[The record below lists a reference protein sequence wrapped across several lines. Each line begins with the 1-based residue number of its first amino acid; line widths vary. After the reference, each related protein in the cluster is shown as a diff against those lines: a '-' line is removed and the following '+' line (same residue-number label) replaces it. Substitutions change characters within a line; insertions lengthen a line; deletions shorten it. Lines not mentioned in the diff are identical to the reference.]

1 VGRTDGW
8 MERPYRVVLLRPIL
22 RSSGASLSYYDITAL
37 HYVVGARTASR
48 DAESPTN
55 THSDAAHHGE
65 AALHSCGR
73 DAGRGADETWRFQNQ
88 EDWRH
93 ERI

>member
-1 VGRTDGW
+1 
-8 MERPYRVVLLRPIL
+8 MERPYRVVLFRPIL
-22 RSSGASLSYYDITAL
+22 RSSGASLRHCGITL
-37 HYVVGARTASR
+37 SRYVVGARTSSR
-48 DAESPTN
+48 DAESPTH

-65 AALHSCGR
+65 AALHSCSR
-73 DAGRGADETWRFQNQ
+73 DAGRGADETWRSQNQ